1 MSPSRP
7 PQKAFERE
15 VRLIQARGG
24 VLRMS
29 EVLRLG
35 ISRRALYGMR
45 DAGVLDTLGRGLYR
59 LSRLAPLGHPDL
71 VTIATRVPRGVIC
84 LVSALS
90 FHELT
95 TEVPHVVDVALERGA
110 RHPRVDHPPT
120 RFFWFSGAAFHE
132 GIESHVLDGREVHVY
147 GPEKTLADCFKY
159 RNKVGMDVTLEA
171 LRLWRSRRRKHLPA
185 LLLHGRQCRV
195 EKVMRPYLE
204 ALI

>member
-1 MSPSRP
+1 MSPRRSH
-7 PQKAFERE
+7 PQAFERE
-15 VRLIQARGG
+15 VRLLRARGG
-24 VLRMS
+24 LLRMS
-29 EVLRLG
+29 QALQLG

-45 DAGVLDTLGRGLYR
+45 DAGVLEALGRGLYR
-59 LSRLAPLGHPDL
+59 LSLLAPLGHPDL
-71 VTIATRVPRGVIC
+71 VAISARIPRGVIC

-95 TEVPHVVDVALERGA
+95 TQVPHAVDVALERGA
-110 RHPRVDHPPT
+110 RQPRIEHPPV

-132 GIESHVLDGREVHVY
+132 GVESHVLDGQEVHVY

-159 RNKVGMDVTLEA
+159 RNKVGMDVVLEA